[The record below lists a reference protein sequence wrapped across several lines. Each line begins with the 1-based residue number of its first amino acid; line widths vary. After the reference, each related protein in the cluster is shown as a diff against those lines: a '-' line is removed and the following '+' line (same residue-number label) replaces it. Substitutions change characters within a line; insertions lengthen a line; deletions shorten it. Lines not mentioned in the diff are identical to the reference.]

1 MTIPELLGLS
11 LDQLERLTPKDIERE
26 FGHLV
31 PAVRTPLQGMKL
43 QLEPGAKHT
52 VKATA
57 KVKQEEFNN
66 MMGFLKANKHLL
78 Q

>member
-1 MTIPELLGLS
+1 MTITELLGLP
-11 LDQLERLTPKDIERE
+11 LETLERLTPKDIERE

-31 PAVRTPLQGMKL
+31 PAVRAPLAGMKL

-57 KVKQEEFNN
+57 KVKQEEFND
-66 MMGFLKANKHLL
+66 MMNLLKANKHLL